1 MNKGIEMEINS
12 PDKKAIILVSGGMDS
27 LVLTGMASLEH
38 SELYLLHVKYGQ
50 RTERKELECFHKI
63 ADHYKVEPSHRLV
76 ADLTFLAKIGG
87 SALTDKNIDLK
98 KIDSKQDMIK
108 DETIPSSYVP
118 FRNTIM
124 LSYAVAWAEVVKAR
138 KIYIGAVYE
147 DFNGYPDCRPSYY
160 DAMNKLIKEGTK
172 GDLIEVVTPLIHS
185 SKNQIVT
192 KGQELNVPFEFSWS
206 CYSGEDQAC
215 GTCASCAL
223 RLQAFKSIG
232 INDPIPYLK

>member
-1 MNKGIEMEINS
+1 MEIKS
-12 PDKKAIILVSGGMDS
+12 DIQKAIILVSGGMDS

-38 SELYLLHVKYGQ
+38 SDLYLLHVKYGQ

-63 ADHYKVEPSHRLV
+63 ADHYKVEASHRLV

-87 SALTDKNIDLK
+87 SALTDNKIDLK
-98 KIDSKQDMIK
+98 KIDSKDDMVK
-108 DETIPSSYVP
+108 DKTIPSSYVP

-124 LSYAVAWAEVVKAR
+124 LSYAVAWAEVVKATS
-138 KIYIGAVYE
+138 IYIGAVYE

-160 DAMNKLIKEGTK
+160 NAMNQLIKEGTK
-172 GDLIEVVTPLIHS
+172 GEEIKVITPLIHF

-192 KGQELNVPFEFSWS
+192 KGQELNVPFEYSWS
-206 CYSGEDQAC
+206 CYSGEDRAC

-223 RLQAFKSIG
+223 RLSAFQSIG
-232 INDPIPYLK
+232 INDPIVYLEKERE